1 MLTRKSR
8 ITKVVL
14 WAMIPLVVFGSLPR
28 MGCVCADGQHKTFCQ
43 RHLQGT
49 KAGECVCCERH
60 DVAVDAREKT
70 DKPTA
75 PAARHTCCQGRIGKS
90 SSGRPELNSD
100 RPCKPVV
107 DQLVLLTAA
116 KSSIDLDRIDHAPLF
131 ATVEPLPALLRC
143 VTVESIRAES
153 LPPPDLVTTLGVLL
167 I

>member
-8 ITKVVL
+8 ITKVLL

-60 DVAVDAREKT
+60 AVAADAREKT

-75 PAARHTCCQGRIGKS
+75 PAARHTCCQGRVDKS
-90 SSGRPELNSD
+90 ISGHPELNSN

-116 KSSIDLDRIDHAPLF
+116 KSSFDRIDHAPLF
-131 ATVEPLPALLRC
+131 ATVGPLPALVSC
-143 VTVESIRAES
+143 VAAEFVRGES